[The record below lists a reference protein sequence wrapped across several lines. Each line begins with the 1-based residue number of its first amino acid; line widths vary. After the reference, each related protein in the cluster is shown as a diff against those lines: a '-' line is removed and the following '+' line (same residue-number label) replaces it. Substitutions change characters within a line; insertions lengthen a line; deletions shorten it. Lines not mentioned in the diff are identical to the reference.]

1 MKKEVR
7 FFLLSSNG
15 DRYSMGDS
23 WLPTFC
29 VSVND
34 PQLMQPH
41 SPAAVRGY
49 SGVAGWLLE
58 IGKDGWAP
66 TYFTY
71 N

>member
-1 MKKEVR
+1 
-7 FFLLSSNG
+7 
-15 DRYSMGDS
+15 MGDS
-23 WLPTFC
+23 WLPAFC
-29 VSVND
+29 VSGND

-41 SPAAVRGY
+41 SPAAVMGY